1 MDSFFYKYTLYYLY
15 KWMRLIVIRCVFVAG
30 SDAARGV
37 QTMMDR
43 LQDEQNILDELENAI
58 ASQNLQVCISG

>member
-1 MDSFFYKYTLYYLY
+1 
-15 KWMRLIVIRCVFVAG
+15 VFVAG